1 MISTQYEANLTQGIH
16 NAVGVM
22 HENLEKVSVRGQSLN
37 ALQDRAE
44 NLATSS
50 HCFRQ
55 SANRVR
61 KQMWWKEVKMRICLV
76 VGVATLL
83 CIIIIPSGKS
93 DWAPTSRAGANLG
106 STCHTL
112 TRLVPLL
119 PTPASFMDGVT
130 CQRGE
135 GRVHG
140 LRTVMPVKIS
150 EVTQFDC
157 KRLYQFRYSCRTHD
171 SPFSFS
177 MIWREGGGSVG
188 DRVLRQ
194 MAASGFAE
202 LTYRGA
208 SWSGRNL

>member
-50 HCFRQ
+50 QCFRQ

-61 KQMWWKEVKMRICLV
+61 KQMWWKEVKMRLCLV

-93 DWAPTSRAGANLG
+93 DRAPTSRAGANLG

-112 TRLVPLL
+112 THLVPLL
-119 PTPASFMDGVT
+119 PTTPAGSMDGV

-135 GRVHG
+135 RKMHS
-140 LRTVMPVKIS
+140 LRPVMPAKIS
-150 EVTQFDC
+150 EVARFDC
-157 KRLYQFRYSCRTHD
+157 KGVY
-171 SPFSFS
+171 
-177 MIWREGGGSVG
+177 
-188 DRVLRQ
+188 
-194 MAASGFAE
+194 
-202 LTYRGA
+202 
-208 SWSGRNL
+208 

>member
-50 HCFRQ
+50 QCFRQ

-61 KQMWWKEVKMRICLV
+61 KQMLWKEVKMRICLV

-93 DWAPTSRAGANLG
+93 DRASTSRAGANLG

-112 TRLVPLL
+112 TQLVPLL
-119 PTPASFMDGVT
+119 PTPAGSLDGV

-135 GRVHG
+135 RKAHI
-140 LRTVMPVKIS
+140 LRTAMPVKIS
-150 EVTQFDC
+150 EVARFDC
-157 KRLYQFRYSCRTHD
+157 KGLYQFRYPCRTHN
-171 SPFSFS
+171 SPFSLS
-177 MIWREGGGSVG
+177 
-188 DRVLRQ
+188 L
-194 MAASGFAE
+194 
-202 LTYRGA
+202 
-208 SWSGRNL
+208 